1 MKRQI
6 LKLDESN
13 RRLRDEA
20 QAVELKLGKD
30 GYLLNQL
37 EDLKSK
43 NMKLNKNVESKLKCT
58 KEKSPE
64 LCLTASIVTFT
75 QISPQSNDEKQP
87 DVDMIDREP
96 RAKQDQSEFINKMIQ
111 LKRKKSILLIENKQL
126 ERKLSASEARV
137 EKLKDDNTVL

>member
-43 NMKLNKNVESKLKCT
+43 NMKLNKNVESKSLNA
-58 KEKSPE
+58 P
-64 LCLTASIVTFT
+64 
-75 QISPQSNDEKQP
+75 
-87 DVDMIDREP
+87 
-96 RAKQDQSEFINKMIQ
+96 
-111 LKRKKSILLIENKQL
+111 KRNLQN
-126 ERKLSASEARV
+126 SASPPLLLPLHKFPHRV
-137 EKLKDDNTVL
+137 TMKSSQM